1 MVRSWAP
8 KTGLTSKAESPR
20 ARRVA
25 DMILVEVSELL
36 RLGVA
41 DPRLGLVSLTKVE
54 MTKDLKIAR
63 LFYSVLSDDEQVLK
77 EAEAGLSSARG
88 FVRSHLAKTLGL
100 RYTPEVQFRH
110 DLALVR
116 QAEMERILKEIALDD
131 RARSE

>member
-1 MVRSWAP
+1 MIRSWAP